1 MPAGDGDAEAAAE
14 VGEASLLRAGLDSK
28 VQSCDGAAGESPLH
42 PSFVSCSAQALDAGA
57 TGVVGA
63 ASSTAA
69 PVTCLLFK
77 S

>member
-42 PSFVSCSAQALDAGA
+42 PSFVSCSAQKG
-57 TGVVGA
+57 TGCWSHWSCW
-63 ASSTAA
+63 SSTFYS
-69 PVTCLLFK
+69 CSSRLFVV
-77 S
+77 